1 MNTLP
6 AGMRLKKCVRLCLIF
21 LFVIAFGGL
30 ASASRLEAQGAKKVL
45 PEDRDKARN
54 FVHEYYVEE
63 DDGKYSLR
71 AEHRVLVDVLSERGA
86 DHNEYHIFESFY
98 RRVED
103 VEAEK
108 NGRDIDSDNIVYRNL
123 EHEDLFIADSKAYI
137 IGFEDVEVGDQLAY
151 SYEVEYDG
159 AEYMPLVY
167 VQNYGHLQQ
176 LELRIHHPDEMRVEF
191 ELFAPNGDLSHTVQ
205 REDSDLTV
213 LTFGETE
220 ETERLRYY
228 PYDHYHAVVLVRL
241 LDAAGRL
248 VNPVELKQFSDWY
261 WNLFDFDL
269 VLTAA
274 EAAALQGDINA
285 AADARGKA
293 RVIYDWVRSNVRY
306 IADESNINAIV
317 PRPPSKVFERRW
329 GDCKDKAFLCTALGR
344 QFGVNIHPVLV
355 STTLQP
361 VFEGTHITQFN
372 HVICVLEDGGER
384 TYFDPTYRY
393 GGFGTLPSG
402 DIGAEGLILN
412 RNKPERATVEARYD
426 GVAIDVTIDANIDS
440 LADGRA
446 RIVLAD
452 VYLAGAE
459 YARAELSG
467 YDLENFLSN
476 MLTGQFRKL
485 SLDYFEYSGS
495 TDTSITFTAH
505 ADLSKLI
512 INSRTKTYLPKVPFE
527 SIDNDLLDRE
537 NDALGVYLSNR
548 QYTRLTINLTAP
560 GLDASGDDLSIGG
573 KEIRSWMTA
582 SLSPT
587 ENNVVRAEYEFAHRA
602 KVYLNEERTG
612 FLEFCRDFL
621 KGKKDM
627 FVFQAKD

>member
-1 MNTLP
+1 MNTFP
-6 AGMRLKKCVRLCLIF
+6 TGMRLKKCVRLCLIF
-21 LFVIAFGGL
+21 LFVIVFGGF
-30 ASASRLEAQGAKKVL
+30 ASASRLEAQGARKVL
-45 PEDRDKARN
+45 PEDRDKAQN

-63 DDGKYSLR
+63 SDGGYSLHS
-71 AEHRVLVDVLSERGA
+71 EHRVLVDVLSERGA
-86 DHNEYHIFESFY
+86 DNNEYHIYESFY

-108 NGRDIDSDNIVYRNL
+108 NGRNIDSDNIIYRNL
-123 EHEDLFIADSKAYI
+123 EHEDYFIADTKAYI

-167 VQNYGHLQQ
+167 VQNYSHLQQ

-191 ELFAPNGDLSHTVQ
+191 EMFVPNGAVPYTVQ

-220 ETERLRYY
+220 ETEWLRYY
-228 PYDHYHAVVLVRL
+228 PYDRYHAAILVRL
-241 LDAAGRL
+241 LDASGKL
-248 VNPVELKQFSDWY
+248 VNPVELSRFSEWY
-261 WNLFDFDL
+261 WNLIDFEL
-269 VLTAA
+269 ALTAA
-274 EAAALQGDINA
+274 EAAALQDDIDA

-361 VFEGTHITQFN
+361 VFEGIHITQFN
-372 HVICVLEDGGER
+372 HVICVVEDGGVR

-393 GGFGTLPSG
+393 GEFGTLPNG
-402 DIGAEGLILN
+402 DIGAEGFILN
-412 RNKPERATVEARYD
+412 RDKPERAIVDAEYD

-440 LADGRA
+440 LDHGRA

-452 VYLAGAE
+452 TYLSSAE

-485 SLDYFEYSGS
+485 SLDYFEYDGS

-537 NDALGVYLSNR
+537 SDTLGVYLGNR
-548 QYTRLTINLTAP
+548 QFTRLTINLTAP
-560 GLDASGDDLSIGG
+560 GLDASGDKLSIGD
-573 KEIRSWMTA
+573 KKISSWMTA
-582 SLSPT
+582 ALAPA
-587 ENNVVRAEYEFAHRA
+587 ENNVVRAEYEIARRA
-602 KVYLNEERTG
+602 KVYLNEERAG
-612 FLEFCRDFL
+612 FLEFCRNFL

-627 FVFQAKD
+627 FVFQSKD